1 MVPVWRRYCHR
12 ERQDHMARRIV
23 HDGSHLSLE
32 ERLIIQTGIEHR
44 SPKSH
49 IADSIGKDPTTVA
62 KEVQRHRILRPRNTF
77 NSANICIHLRECHGC
92 KARCSRYEELACSL
106 RDRSPGACNG
116 CDRIRQCRLD
126 KYLYDAKAAHDSYT
140 AELSAAREG
149 INLTP
154 ETRCRIGDLI
164 AGPLAQG
171 QSVYQILSS
180 HKEEIGISQASL
192 YNYIERGVFKEF
204 GVDHFSLK
212 EVVSRKRSYN
222 KLKPRKQPAVYTHH
236 TYKDYLDFLKANPEI
251 PTTEMD
257 TVFNSPEGPFIQTF
271 LFYPS
276 RFMIARL
283 HPSRTSLSMASALDA
298 IQDSLGNDLFHS
310 LFSLILTD
318 RGSEFE
324 KIPLFEAH
332 TMTGETRLS
341 IFYCDP
347 MQSSQKPHVENNH
360 NYVRDIIPNKVS
372 LARLSQDDLDLAF
385 SHINSTPRKI
395 LGDKSPFE
403 VFSFLH
409 GQQAAHLMRISQ
421 IERDRVVLKPYL
433 LKHVYK

>member
-1 MVPVWRRYCHR
+1 MTRK
-12 ERQDHMARRIV
+12 IV
-23 HDGSHLSLE
+23 HDRGHLSLD

-62 KEVQRHRILRPRNTF
+62 KEIQKHRTLRPRNTF
-77 NSANICIHLRECHGC
+77 NNANICIHLKECHGC
-92 KARCSRYEELACSL
+92 KARCSRYEEQACSL

-116 CDRIRQCRLD
+116 CERIRQCRLD
-126 KYLYDAKAAHDSYT
+126 KYLYDAKTAHDSYT

-149 INLTP
+149 ISLTP
-154 ETRCRIGDLI
+154 EARSRIGGLI
-164 AGPLAQG
+164 AGLLAQG
-171 QSVYQILSS
+171 QSVYQILSL
-180 HKEEIGISQASL
+180 HKEEIGVSQASL
-192 YNYIERGVFKEF
+192 YNYIEMGVFKDF
-204 GVDHFSLK
+204 GVDNFSLK

-236 TYKDYLDFLKANPEI
+236 TYKDYLDFLQANPDV

-257 TVFNSPEGPFIQTF
+257 TVYNSSDGPFIQTF
-271 LFYPS
+271 LFNPS

-283 HPSRTSLSMASALDA
+283 HSSKTSISMASALDA
-298 IQDSLGNDLFHS
+298 LQAGLGIDLFHS

-332 TMTGETRLS
+332 TVTGETRLS

-360 NYVRDIIPNKVS
+360 NFVRDIIPNKVS
-372 LARLSQDDLDLAF
+372 LAKLSQDDLDLAF
-385 SHINSTPRKI
+385 SHINSTPRKV

-403 VFSFLH
+403 VFSFLY
-409 GQQAAHLMRISQ
+409 GQQTPGLLRISP
-421 IERDRVVLKPYL
+421 IERDKVVLKPYL
-433 LKHVYK
+433 LRHVYK